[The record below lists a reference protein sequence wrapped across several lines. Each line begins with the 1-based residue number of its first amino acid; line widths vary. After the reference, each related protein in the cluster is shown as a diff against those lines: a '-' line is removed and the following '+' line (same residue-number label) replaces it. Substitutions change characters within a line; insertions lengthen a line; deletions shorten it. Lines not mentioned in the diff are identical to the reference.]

1 MAEPSPHRG
10 ERRGFGVALA
20 PTGVRLIPV
29 FALCMSLG
37 LFLAISYLLCILFYL
52 LFPES
57 VINHAML
64 SLFLP
69 GFRLLTWPSFFLGLA
84 EVFVF
89 GWYIGLVFGPLY
101 NFFATRWR

>member
-1 MAEPSPHRG
+1 MAKGHTLPG
-10 ERRGFGVALA
+10 ERPRFGVALA
-20 PTGVRLIPV
+20 PTGARLIPV
-29 FALCMSLG
+29 FALGMSLG
-37 LFLAISYLLCILFYL
+37 LFFGISYLLCILFYL

-57 VINHAML
+57 VINHAAL

-101 NFFATRWR
+101 NFFAMRWP